1 MSLRS
6 VSSSFI
12 PGCFALAA
20 LVASLAPGEARA
32 AGEQPPIAGSDPALE
47 SAAVAPSGTGDGASY
62 DLYFRFSAGAGV
74 VGVDMHPEH
83 GYEDHSAD
91 GGSLALELLVGASPY
106 RGAAL
111 GGALLLDLAPSM
123 PLASRTDGGGRPDS
137 TVAIALLGPFFDA
150 FPEPSWGL
158 HFGGSLGFSTLS
170 VHPEGFSRHPLYG
183 LGGAVWA
190 GNQFSLSKDWSMG
203 GALRVVQTYTGDEG
217 GEFDF
222 ETSCLASSLLLTA
235 VYH

>member
-1 MSLRS
+1 MAHRS
-6 VSSSFI
+6 TSSV
-12 PGCFALAA
+12 FALACLGLTA
-20 LVASLAPGEARA
+20 LAFLGSREARA
-32 AGEQPPIAGSDPALE
+32 AGGQPIAGGDPALE
-47 SAAVAPSGTGDGASY
+47 RGAADPSRSDDRGKY

-74 VGVDMHPEH
+74 VGVDMHPEA

-91 GGSLALELLVGASPY
+91 GGSLALDLMVGASPY
-106 RGAAL
+106 RGAAF
-111 GGALLLDLAPSM
+111 GGAFMFDLAPSM
-123 PLASRTDGGGRPDS
+123 PLASRTDKSGRPDS
-137 TVAIALLGPFFDA
+137 TMAIALLGPFFDA

-158 HFGGSLGFSTLS
+158 HFGASLGFATLS

-183 LGGAVWA
+183 LGGAAWA
-190 GNQFSLSKDWSMG
+190 GKQFSLGEDWSMG

-222 ETSCLASSLLLTA
+222 ETSCLATSLLLTA